1 MPWKPKSF
9 VSEGAVTKGRLTK
22 DGEAGSQVLVSSH
35 RPRTSPRHAANKLVR
50 RNYWLELNDRSLV
63 MAMTT
68 VLAPI

>member
-1 MPWKPKSF
+1 M
-9 VSEGAVTKGRLTK
+9 TK